1 MAQTKESPIL
11 RQGVVAMRGE
21 KGINRRRILRGLA
34 GGGSVLA
41 VAPVLTLGLRPAL
54 AGADINVAQF
64 NAWVQAVREEAAARG
79 VSVATL
85 DDAFKGVS
93 FNYDVIALD
102 QKQPE
107 STMTFADYLARIVN
121 DKRVATGRDLFR
133 QNRALLERIG
143 HLYGVQPRFI
153 VALWGMESNYG
164 GQQGDYRIVEAL
176 ATLAYEG
183 RRADFFRKEL
193 LNALEILE
201 HHDVSAGNMLG
212 SWAGAMGQCQFM
224 PSSYLRFAVDADG
237 DGKRDIWNST
247 ADVFGSIANY
257 LAHND
262 WNVGQTWGREVK
274 LPAHLDSN
282 LISLDIEK
290 PLEEWEKLGL
300 RLTDGSNLPVVHKLY
315 ASLVRPDESTGPAYL
330 VYGNYKAIMKWN
342 RSTYFATAVGTLAD
356 RLEPV

>member
-11 RQGVVAMRGE
+11 REGVVAMQGE
-21 KGINRRRILRGLA
+21 KGVSRRRILRAIA
-34 GGGSVLA
+34 GGSSALA
-41 VAPVLTLGLRPAL
+41 VAPALTLGMGSAV
-54 AGADINVAQF
+54 ADVDITQF
-64 NAWVQAVREEAAARG
+64 NAWLQGVREEAAARG

-85 DDAFKGVS
+85 DDAFKGVAY
-93 FNYDVIALD
+93 NYDVVALD

-107 STMTFADYLARIVN
+107 GTMTFVDYLARIVN
-121 DKRVATGRDLFR
+121 DKRVKAGRDLFL
-133 QNRALLERIG
+133 QHQTLLKRIG
-143 HLYGVQPRFI
+143 GLYGVQPRFI
-153 VALWGMESNYG
+153 VSLWGIESNYG
-164 GQQGDYRIVEAL
+164 AQQGDYRIVEAL

-247 ADVFGSIANY
+247 ADIFGSIANY
-257 LAHND
+257 LAGNNWKSD
-262 WNVGQTWGREVK
+262 QTWGREVK
-274 LPAHLDSN
+274 LPAQLDGK

-290 PLEEWEKLGL
+290 PLEEWKKLGL
-300 RLTDGSNLPVVHKLY
+300 RRADGGELPIVHKLN
-315 ASLVRPDESTGPAYL
+315 ASLVRPDDTTGPAFL
-330 VYGNYKAIMKWN
+330 VYGNYKAIMNWN

-356 RLEPV
+356 RIEQG

>member
-1 MAQTKESPIL
+1 
-11 RQGVVAMRGE
+11 MRGG
-21 KGINRRRILRGLA
+21 KGMNRRRVLRALA
-34 GGGSVLA
+34 GGGSALA
-41 VAPVLTLGLRPAL
+41 VAPALMLGPRPAF
-54 AGADINVAQF
+54 ADLDITQF
-64 NAWVQAVREEAAARG
+64 NAWIQGVREEAATRG
-79 VSVATL
+79 VSPATL
-85 DDAFKGVS
+85 DEAFQGVA

-107 STMTFADYLARIVN
+107 STITFVDYLARVVN
-121 DKRVATGRDLFR
+121 DKRVAAGRDLYR
-133 QNRALLERIG
+133 QNLPLLTRIG
-143 HLYGVQPRFI
+143 TLYGVQPRFI
-153 VALWGMESNYG
+153 VALWGIESNYG
-164 GQQGDYRIVEAL
+164 AQQGDYRIVEAL

-193 LNALEILE
+193 INALEILE
-201 HHDVSAGNMLG
+201 HHDVTAGNMLG

-257 LAHND
+257 LAGND
-262 WNVGQTWGREVK
+262 WKPDQTWGREVK
-274 LPAHLDSN
+274 LPAHIDSN

-290 PLEEWEKLGL
+290 PLEEWKKLGL
-300 RLTDGSNLPVVHKLY
+300 RRVDGGDLPVVHKLD
-315 ASLVRPDESTGPAYL
+315 ASLVRPDDTTGPAYL

-356 RLEPV
+356 RIEQGS

>member
-1 MAQTKESPIL
+1 MAQTKENPVL
-11 RQGVVAMRGE
+11 RQGVVAMQGE
-21 KGINRRRILRGLA
+21 KGVSRRRVLRAIA
-34 GGGSVLA
+34 GGSSALA
-41 VAPVLTLGLRPAL
+41 LAPAMALVPRSAL
-54 AGADINVAQF
+54 AGVDITQF
-64 NAWVQAVREEAAARG
+64 NSWIQGVREEAAARG
-79 VSVATL
+79 VSAPTL
-85 DDAFKGVS
+85 DDAFTGVA

-107 STMTFADYLARIVN
+107 GTMTFVDYLARIVN
-121 DKRVATGRDLFR
+121 DKRVNAGRDLF
-133 QNRALLERIG
+133 QQHQTLLKQIG
-143 HLYGVQPRFI
+143 GLYGVQPRFI
-153 VALWGMESNYG
+153 VALWGIESNYG
-164 GQQGDYRIVEAL
+164 SQQGDYRIVEAL

-201 HHDVSAGNMLG
+201 HHDVTAGNMLG

-257 LAHND
+257 LAGND
-262 WNVGQTWGREVK
+262 WKGNQTWGREVK
-274 LPAHLDSN
+274 LPTHLDGN

-290 PLEEWEKLGL
+290 PLEEWRKLGL
-300 RLTDGSNLPVVHKLY
+300 RRVDGGELPVVHKLN
-315 ASLVRPDESTGPAYL
+315 ASLVRPDDSSGPAYL

-356 RLEPV
+356 RIEQG